1 MVHIAIVGAGN
12 VGREIVEE
20 LAAQGKHQ
28 ITVFSRKA
36 ELPEFSNPGIAV
48 KRVDYKNRDEL
59 VDSLKGVN
67 TVLSSVSIDS
77 ASKTQ
82 KALIDAC
89 IAAGVRRFA
98 QSEWGQRSDAYLPGQ
113 EFKREVHRYLQDIN
127 ADRQVL
133 EYCLFQPGLF
143 MNYLAYPY
151 KTTRYLHITPLF
163 LSVKEKQ
170 AIQVDD
176 GADWLVFTD
185 IQDMAKVV
193 ARAIDYQGNWPEIG
207 GMVGSRIKMKDL
219 IKLVENV
226 LGESLT
232 IHTVKREDL
241 EKGQAHLPWVPP
253 LSHPKIPVEQQEAVA
268 RRIFPEFLMAGVR
281 GDIDVEP
288 SWNKIM
294 PDYEF
299 TDIEALLRRALPQ
312 KS

>member
-67 TVLSSVSIDS
+67 TVLSFVSNDPE
-77 ASKTQ
+77 SKTQ

-98 QSEWGQRSDAYLPGQ
+98 PSEWGQRSDAYLPGQ